1 MSSKRLEIL
10 IPMVLA
16 LLMVPASA
24 QVASGGGGLRPLT
37 LEECWKRTQE
47 IHPLVSAAQKRVSG
61 AEEYRRFAGV
71 RPNPTMTFQSE
82 NWRAWGRP
90 PFSFSREI
98 DLFVF
103 GTQRVE
109 TAGKAGRR
117 REMAERNLAATEI
130 EVEVTRKQL
139 WQEVT
144 RRYWTTLQL
153 QSQLTIAEENRRD
166 LDQLVSYTTTRFKE
180 GFAAEWEVI
189 RVRLEQQTLLNQQL
203 VSEQELVKAKLDLL
217 QAMGETVFNTDFR
230 LVEPALLNSPL
241 LGQPVAELQL
251 EAEQKR
257 VELGLLR
264 ARIDGERAN
273 LKLQEANAKPDVDIS
288 AGYKRTV
295 GFNTFI
301 AYLTIELPFFDRNRG
316 EIGRAAAGI
325 SSAEQELLA
334 QSNYVRAEVE
344 SGHRAVHQLEA
355 RLKEMK
361 QDFMTRADESR
372 DIALTA
378 YREGA
383 ADLYKV
389 LEAQRARNEARRLYY
404 RTQLDLQMAL
414 AELALAVGRRELR

>member
-16 LLMVPASA
+16 LLIVPARA
-24 QVASGGGGLRPLT
+24 QVAPGGGGVRPLT
-37 LEECWKRTQE
+37 LEECWKRAQE

-144 RRYWTTLQL
+144 RRYWTALQL

-230 LVEPALLNSPL
+230 LVEPALLGSPL
-241 LGQPVAELQL
+241 LGQPVAELQT

-264 ARIDGERAN
+264 ARVDGERAN
-273 LKLQEANAKPDVDIS
+273 LKLQEANAKPDVDLS

-344 SGHRAVHQLEA
+344 SGYRAVHQLEA

-361 QDFMTRADESR
+361 QDFMIRADESR